1 MAKAVKLHPD
11 VAMVFVN
18 EDTCLVFYYDTQV
31 KCTIVD
37 FSTWGLINRW
47 IGSGSVSPQKPVVDT
62 KIFDRVLLQK
72 KSKSNPF
79 LEPAKP
85 SNDTTRLVSQDQINH
100 AVQKII
106 LSGLRIRG
114 LSPNL
119 SHMVNDKLTVK
130 EIYQMTYKATV
141 FSLRKYNYSFNKT
154 THPITVDELQDI
166 VEKLLEIFVD
176 VA

>member
-1 MAKAVKLHPD
+1 MKIDPN
-11 VAMVFVN
+11 VAMVFLN
-18 EDTCLVFYYDTQV
+18 DDTCLVFYFDTQI
-31 KCTIVD
+31 KCTIID
-37 FSTWGLINRW
+37 FSNLSLINRY
-47 IGSGSVSPQKPVVDT
+47 IESGPVSPQKHVVDT

-79 LEPAKP
+79 LEPQKP
-85 SNDTTRLVSQDQINH
+85 TNETTRLLSKDQINQ
-100 AVQKII
+100 AVLKLI

-114 LSPNL
+114 LSTNL

-130 EIYQMTYKATV
+130 EIYQMTYKATL
-141 FSLRKYNYSFNKT
+141 FSLRKYNYSFNKSN
-154 THPITVDELQDI
+154 HPITVDELQGI